1 MQLNLTFL
9 FINFIEQKAGK
20 RKYIYNILL
29 VYIATNIKNNKLQKI
44 EGIKMSWTTPK
55 PQLSVQNPLFI
66 CVLSNTKTSQIP
78 GVSAAGK
85 TAELT
90 VYTPAGDS
98 ELMHTGNIISVPV
111 LPMTPPYDTPT
122 PAVITRSALNLTKT
136 PHRFVN
142 AGLMMLPDK
151 SIPIT
156 SVMAECGEDIRTG
169 KAVTDPRI
177 IFENAKKLG
186 KEWGPLTDHPIIG
199 ESTPGGTTTALGVL
213 KALGYDA
220 KVSSSADI
228 NPVALK
234 EKIVDG
240 AMAKSHIKIGGLKN
254 DPFKAVELFGD
265 PMMPTVAGLVAGFK
279 EALPGMPII
288 LAGGTQMAAVFAILK
303 HLDVNLKG
311 VRLATT
317 KYVQDDKTA
326 NFDELGL
333 QIGFKA
339 YISDPGFGKSYLPG
353 IQRYESGTIK
363 EGAGAGGAMYLASL
377 KGVTQDQFLK
387 EIEGVCEILK
397 AGKV

>member
-1 MQLNLTFL
+1 
-9 FINFIEQKAGK
+9 
-20 RKYIYNILL
+20 
-29 VYIATNIKNNKLQKI
+29 
-44 EGIKMSWTTPK
+44 MSWTTPK
-55 PQLSVQNPLFI
+55 PQLSVKNPLFI

-136 PHRFVN
+136 PYKFVN

-151 SIPIT
+151 SIPLA
-156 SVMAECGEDIRTG
+156 SVMAECGGDVRSE
-169 KAVTDPRI
+169 KAVKDPKT

-186 KEWGPLTDHPIIG
+186 KEWAPTTDHPIIG

-213 KALGYDA
+213 KALGYHA

-234 EKIVDG
+234 EQIVND
-240 AMAKSHIKIGGLKN
+240 AMEKNNINIGDLKN
-254 DPFKAVELFGD
+254 DPFKAIELFGD
-265 PMMPTVAGLVAGFK
+265 PMIPTAAGLVAGFK
-279 EALPGMPII
+279 EENPDMPII
-288 LAGGTQMAAVFAILK
+288 LAGGTQMASVFAVLK
-303 HLDVNLKG
+303 HMGANLKD
-311 VRLATT
+311 VCLATT
-317 KYVQDDKTA
+317 KYVQEDKTA
-326 NFDELGL
+326 NFDELG
-333 QIGFKA
+333 INVGFKA
-339 YISDPGFGKSYLPG
+339 YISDPGFGKSHLPG
-353 IQRYESGTIK
+353 IQRYDSGTIK
-363 EGAGAGGAMYLASL
+363 EGAGAGGAMYLTSL
-377 KGVTQDQFLK
+377 NGVTQDQFLK
-387 EIEGVCEILK
+387 EVERVCEILK